1 MCQVLKWLK
10 YFQYSAIKQRII
22 TQKIEVLYTFT
33 PNKAYVYLLSSEPS
47 NLAFLRRYNTYF
59 DIIIIMFTDKNDR
72 LLELEEKVNLT
83 LHNNKQKGH
92 VILQNQ
98 EQENTSKDI
107 DFSYLQEIYPKNT
120 KIKIGYCY
128 GKRTR

>member
-10 YFQYSAIKQRII
+10 QFQYSGIKQRII

>member
-10 YFQYSAIKQRII
+10 QFQYSAIKQRII

-33 PNKAYVYLLSSEPS
+33 PNKAYVYLLSSEPI

>member
-10 YFQYSAIKQRII
+10 QFQYSAIKQRII

-59 DIIIIMFTDKNDR
+59 DIIIITSTDKNDR

>member
-10 YFQYSAIKQRII
+10 QFQYSAIKQRII

>member
-10 YFQYSAIKQRII
+10 QFQYSAIKQRII
-22 TQKIEVLYTFT
+22 TKKIEVLYTFT

-59 DIIIIMFTDKNDR
+59 DIIIITSTDKNDR

-120 KIKIGYCY
+120 KIKIEYCY
-128 GKRTR
+128 RKRTR

>member
-1 MCQVLKWLK
+1 MYQVLKWLK
-10 YFQYSAIKQRII
+10 QFQYSAIKQRII

-128 GKRTR
+128 RKRTR